1 MPWLILFTR
10 SSRLLALA
18 FFLLAQ
24 APLAMA
30 ATERCDQSLPQLLNC
45 LNERSPA
52 RLRSLSRATESE
64 MLRQV
69 AGEKKPIDLT
79 VQALRDESKST
90 AGDSVQATGMI
101 GLDLVGLRR
110 ARQDA
115 ASWEAEDRHLQ
126 AEIERQSV
134 MFNGYLS
141 LVRIQLLRK
150 EIRLLQETEKS
161 LEKNLIEY
169 KKRPQLSPE
178 QEASKTLFFLAL
190 QSLRQQRI
198 LSEQEEHSLVH
209 DWEIQIHESFSPSE
223 SNLPKIP
230 VQWPNLS
237 SSQRSENAAEVRHIS
252 ILKNKLEAQ
261 AHLSVTEKRPLLQLG
276 PTFEWNRIS
285 GTEGFRYGL
294 TLQAPLTLLS
304 DFSGTAE
311 LAHRS
316 FERAALEAE
325 TKRRETLG
333 DLEHTKDVY
342 ASSVQA
348 LKSSEPTEQTWAR
361 LAALNRQFLRGLVSG
376 ASLVEI
382 MRQATSGMQTQ
393 HQLVLRAVST
403 FCKIKIAEARA
414 EECWR

>member
-161 LEKNLIEY
+161 LEKN
-169 KKRPQLSPE
+169 PE
-178 QEASKTLFFLAL
+178 WSY
-190 QSLRQQRI
+190 QS
-198 LSEQEEHSLVH
+198 
-209 DWEIQIHESFSPSE
+209 
-223 SNLPKIP
+223 
-230 VQWPNLS
+230 
-237 SSQRSENAAEVRHIS
+237 
-252 ILKNKLEAQ
+252 
-261 AHLSVTEKRPLLQLG
+261 
-276 PTFEWNRIS
+276 
-285 GTEGFRYGL
+285 
-294 TLQAPLTLLS
+294 
-304 DFSGTAE
+304 
-311 LAHRS
+311 
-316 FERAALEAE
+316 
-325 TKRRETLG
+325 
-333 DLEHTKDVY
+333 
-342 ASSVQA
+342 
-348 LKSSEPTEQTWAR
+348 
-361 LAALNRQFLRGLVSG
+361 
-376 ASLVEI
+376 
-382 MRQATSGMQTQ
+382 
-393 HQLVLRAVST
+393 
-403 FCKIKIAEARA
+403 
-414 EECWR
+414 